1 MLPLN
6 FQNMLNVQINVNK
19 SFANIKPVN
28 SRSWKPYT
36 KYSHTASPLPCGFDF
51 NSSISQA
58 ASCRCPRFP
67 RLSAIAIN
75 YPLSSQ
81 TVHIIRFTAH
91 FQSMCVYHACKKK
104 SSLWPVSFHIFP
116 CLYAL
121 LFNLLF
127 LVSYSRDRNSGLGE
141 YLN

>member
-104 SSLWPVSFHIFP
+104 IKPLTSLIPYIPIFI
-116 CLYAL
+116 CFA
-121 LFNLLF
+121 F
-127 LVSYSRDRNSGLGE
+127 LSAFPRIIFAGS
-141 YLN
+141 